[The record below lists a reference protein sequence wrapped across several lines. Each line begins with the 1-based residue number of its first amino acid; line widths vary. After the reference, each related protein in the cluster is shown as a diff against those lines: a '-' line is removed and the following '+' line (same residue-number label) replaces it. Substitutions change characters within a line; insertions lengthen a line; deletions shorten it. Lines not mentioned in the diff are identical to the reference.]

1 MSVYR
6 ERMAKSANKVRTK
19 ALDTEE
25 ALRVREE
32 ALREQDLARVLERL
46 APLQQQH
53 PDDAA
58 RALRAHLHATA
69 RDRGTTD
76 PEIAQLDQR
85 IDEYRRR
92 RSESRATLR
101 GMEASYQ
108 AQERLKQQEIEWD
121 EILESHGRSQRLP
134 RTRGSR
140 FWLVTATVAVL
151 ALELGLLAPPLTS
164 LVRDQAPSLSTTA
177 VGIIAVT
184 VVAVL
189 VGAGATAIII
199 AGRQYKEYLWA
210 RSTEELAEEV
220 NAQRRERGL
229 PLVPYERANQG
240 GFLGAA
246 FLALLIQAFLF
257 VMRFIAED
265 SGGQI
270 AQLAVAVSFVA
281 TLLPVILFVLEKEHH
296 DPKRTDARGYDPT
309 VIETYARL
317 HTEVTEHI
325 PRKLL
330 ALEAERAL
338 RAQALILQEV
348 ERVRRHAL
356 SLPPALVYTLDQLAA
371 EAEAED
377 ARIRNEL
384 RIADDLDRVADPA
397 ALRVETQAQG
407 THHPIAQQAAMP
419 SPPVAGLDA
428 PEWHRGT

>member
-6 ERMAKSANKVRTK
+6 ERMAKSANKVRAK
-19 ALDTEE
+19 ALDVEE

-46 APLQQQH
+46 APLQQQQ
-53 PDDAA
+53 PEDAA
-58 RALRAHLHATA
+58 RALRAHLQATA

-85 IDEYRRR
+85 IDELRRR

-101 GMEASYQ
+101 GMETTYQ
-108 AQERLKQQEIEWD
+108 SQERLKQQEIEWD

-140 FWLVTATVAVL
+140 FWLAVATIAVL
-151 ALELGLLAPPLTS
+151 ALELGLLAPPLRS
-164 LVRDQAPSLSTTA
+164 LVHDQAPTLSDGA
-177 VGIIAVT
+177 VDLIAII

-199 AGRQYKEYLWA
+199 AGRQYKEFLWA
-210 RSTEELAEEV
+210 RSTQELAEEV
-220 NAQRRERGL
+220 NAQRQQHGL
-229 PLVPYERANQG
+229 PLVPYERANQA

-281 TLLPVILFVLEKEHH
+281 TLLPIILFVLEKEYH
-296 DPKRTDARGYDPT
+296 DPKRTEARGYDPL
-309 VIETYARL
+309 VIENYARL

-356 SLPPALVYTLDQLAA
+356 SLPPTLVATLDGLAA

-377 ARIRNEL
+377 AHIRREL
-384 RIADDLDRVADPA
+384 RVADELDRVAEP
-397 ALRVETQAQG
+397 VETQHG
-407 THHPIAQQAAMP
+407 TALHVASDAATWQQP
-419 SPPVAGLDA
+419 SGS
-428 PEWHRGT
+428 

>member
-6 ERMAKSANKVRTK
+6 ERMAKSANKVRAK
-19 ALDTEE
+19 ALDAEE
-25 ALRVREE
+25 TLRVREE

-46 APLQQQH
+46 APLQQQQ
-53 PDDAA
+53 PEDAA
-58 RALRAHLHATA
+58 RALRAHLQATA

-85 IDEYRRR
+85 IDELRRR

-108 AQERLKQQEIEWD
+108 SQERLKQQEIEWD

-140 FWLVTATVAVL
+140 FWLIAATVAVL
-151 ALELGLLAPPLTS
+151 ALELGLLAPPLRS
-164 LVRDQAPSLSTTA
+164 LVRDQASTLSTPA
-177 VGIIAVT
+177 VNLIAIT
-184 VVAVL
+184 IVAVL

-210 RSTEELAEEV
+210 RSTQELAEEV
-220 NAQRRERGL
+220 NAQRQQAGL
-229 PLVPYERANQG
+229 ALVPYERANQA

-270 AQLAVAVSFVA
+270 AQLAVAVSFIA
-281 TLLPVILFVLEKEHH
+281 TLLPIILFVLEKEHH
-296 DPKRTDARGYDPT
+296 DPKRTEARGYDPL

-325 PRKLL
+325 PRKLM

-356 SLPPALVYTLDQLAA
+356 SLPPMLVSTLDVLAA

-377 ARIRNEL
+377 ARIRREL
-384 RIADDLDRVADPA
+384 RVADELDRVVEPSEAPSPAPSAAAPSPA
-397 ALRVETQAQG
+397 ASPAPGDG
-407 THHPIAQQAAMP
+407 TWPQHWE
-419 SPPVAGLDA
+419 S
-428 PEWHRGT
+428 